1 MCRCSPLAVVLL
13 LAIPGAASAQFG
25 VAAHVGSLGLG
36 ADVGIGLSKS
46 FGIRLGANVQPWALN
61 ATVSEVAVSGRP
73 ASPSFTGFLDLHPG
87 GTGFRLT
94 GGAVLFAGS
103 HNLRGQPTGTVDFG
117 GLTWDAAMV
126 GTVTGTLETRSLAPY
141 GGIGWGGAT
150 RSGFGLSVDLGV
162 AMHGTPRVSLD
173 VDGLLALDPTFM
185 EALEREVAEF
195 EDEAAAFSFYP
206 VLSIGLSMAAGR

>member
-1 MCRCSPLAVVLL
+1 MCRYSPFAVVFL

-36 ADVGIGLSKS
+36 ADVGFGLSRT

-73 ASPSFTGFLDLHPG
+73 ASPSFTAFLDIHPG

-103 HNLRGQPTGTVDFG
+103 HDLEGRPTGTVTFG
-117 GLTWDAAMV
+117 GLAWDAAMV

-141 GGIGWGGAT
+141 AGIGWGGAT
-150 RSGFGLSVDLGV
+150 RSGFGLSLDMGV
-162 AMHGTPRVSLD
+162 AMHGTPRVSVE
-173 VDGLLALDPTFM
+173 VDGLLALDPTFL
-185 EALEREVAEF
+185 EALEREAAEF
-195 EDEAAAFSFYP
+195 EDQAAAFRFYP
-206 VLSIGLSMAAGR
+206 VLSVGLSLAAR